1 MRFSEFDM
9 IFNLCFNVLVMF
21 MTLNCCDYCYCYLVV
36 NLVLVTYW

>member
-9 IFNLCFNVLVMF
+9 NFNLGFNALVMF